1 MLNIVSTE
9 VRHIC
14 ECDSSFL
21 IQIADGAEASD
32 TIPGVTDTPIRDVL
46 L

>member
-14 ECDSSFL
+14 ECDSWFL
-21 IQIADGAEASD
+21 ILADGAEASD
-32 TIPGVTDTPIRDVL
+32 TIPGVTDTSIRDVL